1 MDTFQQQ
8 SFEHNSQHDAG
19 TSSVPAQTQLI
30 SAINLLM
37 LGTASGSLLHWLV
50 WDRIGGGLGFF
61 VWSVLSCAAMLW
73 LNRRQP
79 SRWRLE
85 LLGWS
90 MVIISAA
97 LLAMLRDADQ
107 VMLLMFLV
115 MLLSLGMMFYR
126 SRGDLLANATLP
138 RVFNAVFSLPAHILL
153 STFPALDTVIKS
165 SWQGGS
171 QISAV
176 FRGLLL
182 AAPLLLVFV
191 LLFASA
197 DALFN
202 QQLQRIGDLM
212 NVLAPTTLLIT
223 MMLIVFATGLLN
235 CSVLRTCQPTD
246 ASGNHQTHQLW
257 PGMRVTL
264 GQTETAILMGCLAL
278 LFTTFVILQ
287 ASYLFGGRELIEARS
302 GLTLADYARQGF
314 FELLAVAALTM
325 GVLMALAS
333 VQCHQVLFQRL
344 GGILIACVL
353 IMLLS
358 SVYRLNLYVEQFG
371 LTIARVVALTLMLWL
386 GISLLWFAAT
396 VLRGNARGF
405 LAGLV
410 ISGMAC
416 CMVFAAINP
425 AARVAEVNINHSQSS
440 GEQLDINYL
449 HRLGADV
456 VPFLLANETNC
467 RVISELFSR
476 WASTTATPFT
486 STDWRDWNAA
496 RAAARQASQTSLKSC

>member
-1 MDTFQQQ
+1 MIT
-8 SFEHNSQHDAG
+8 
-19 TSSVPAQTQLI
+19 
-30 SAINLLM
+30 
-37 LGTASGSLLHWLV
+37 
-50 WDRIGGGLGFF
+50 
-61 VWSVLSCAAMLW
+61 
-73 LNRRQP
+73 
-79 SRWRLE
+79 
-85 LLGWS
+85 
-90 MVIISAA
+90 SAA

-115 MLLSLGMMFYR
+115 MLLSVGMMFYR

-138 RVFNAVFSLPAHILL
+138 RFLNAAFSLPAHILL
-153 STFPALDTVIKS
+153 SIFPALDTVIKS
-165 SWQGGS
+165 SWRGGS

-176 FRGLLL
+176 VRGLLL
-182 AAPLLLVFV
+182 AAPLLLVFL

-197 DALFN
+197 DAVFN
-202 QQLQRIGDLM
+202 QQLQRVGDLM
-212 NVLAPTTLLIT
+212 KMLAPTTLLIT
-223 MMLIVFATGLLN
+223 LMLIVLATRLLN
-235 CSVLRTCQPTD
+235 CSALRSFPLTD

-264 GQTETAILMGCLAL
+264 GQTETAVLMGSLAL

-325 GVLMALAS
+325 GVLITLAS
-333 VQCHQVLFQRL
+333 VQCHQGLFRRL
-344 GGILIACVL
+344 GRVLIACVL

-358 SVYRLNLYVEQFG
+358 SVYRLNLYIEQFG
-371 LTIARVVALTLMLWL
+371 LTMARVVALTVMLWL
-386 GISLLWFAAT
+386 GFGLLWFAAT

-405 LAGLV
+405 LAGLL

-416 CMVFAAINP
+416 CMVFASINP
-425 AARVAEVNINHSQSS
+425 AARVAEVNINHSLSS

-456 VPFLLANETNC
+456 VPVLLANQTSC
-467 RVISELFSR
+467 RVTSYLFSR
-476 WASTTATPFT
+476 WASPTATPFT

-496 RAAARQASQTSLKSC
+496 RAAAREASQTSLKSC